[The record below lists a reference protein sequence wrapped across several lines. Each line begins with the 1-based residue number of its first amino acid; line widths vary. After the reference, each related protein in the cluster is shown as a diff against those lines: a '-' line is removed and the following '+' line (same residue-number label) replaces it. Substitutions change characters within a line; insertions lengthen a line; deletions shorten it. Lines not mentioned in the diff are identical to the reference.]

1 MYHIYMQ
8 GGGQGRRNILY
19 KINRMLFV
27 NQENRTKGLGLCI
40 LR

>member
-1 MYHIYMQ
+1 MYHIYIQ
-8 GGGQGRRNILY
+8 EGGQGRRNILF

-27 NQENRTKGLGLCI
+27 NQENRIKGLGVCI